1 MRVLSRVAATLLIA
15 FPLLLVLVVIFAL
28 APKRRASLSLEG
40 GTSRSLERGVTGG
53 SSRRAT
59 GAVLEVSRSY

>member
-15 FPLLLVLVVIFAL
+15 FPLFLVLVIIVAL

-40 GTSRSLERGVTGG
+40 GTSRSLERGATGG

>member
-1 MRVLSRVAATLLIA
+1 MRVLFRLAATLLIA
-15 FPLLLVLVVIFAL
+15 VPLFVVLVIIAL

-40 GTSRSLERGVTGG
+40 GTYRSLERGATGG

-59 GAVLEVSRSY
+59 GAVVEVSR

>member
-28 APKRRASLSLEG
+28 APKRRASLSLEVLSPRDRG
-40 GTSRSLERGVTGG
+40 GPRGVPFVL
-53 SSRRAT
+53 RNAT
-59 GAVLEVSRSY
+59 PGDHYPGRC

>member
-1 MRVLSRVAATLLIA
+1 MRVLFRVAATLLIA
-15 FPLLLVLVVIFAL
+15 VPLFFVLVIIFAL

-40 GTSRSLERGVTGG
+40 GASRSLERGATGG